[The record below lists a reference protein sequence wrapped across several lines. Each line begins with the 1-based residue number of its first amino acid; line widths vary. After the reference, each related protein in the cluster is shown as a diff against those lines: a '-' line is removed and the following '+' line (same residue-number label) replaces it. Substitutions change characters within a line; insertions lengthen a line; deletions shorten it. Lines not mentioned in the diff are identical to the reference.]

1 MSKPVITTRLATDED
16 GPAIKALM
24 SQFQPVDDWV
34 DFSRV
39 SPFWIVAEMGG
50 QIVGCIQTLPSR
62 PFGNLENLHVQE
74 SLGKRYRA
82 KIVERLL
89 LDGCAVLRYHG
100 ASAATGFVPDLLIE
114 YRDMLTKRGT
124 RIWDRGAV
132 MMRRIV

>member
-1 MSKPVITTRLATDED
+1 MTPFTTRLATDEE
-16 GPAIKALM
+16 GQAIKALM
-24 SQFQPVDDWV
+24 SQFHEVEESV

-39 SPFWIVAEMGG
+39 APFWIVAEMDGK
-50 QIVGCIQTLPSR
+50 IVGCVQTCISR

-89 LDGCAVLRYHG
+89 LDGCATLRYHG
-100 ASAATGFVPDLLIE
+100 ATHVTGFVPDLLVE
-114 YRDMLTKRGT
+114 YRHFLTKRGT

-132 MMRRIV
+132 MMRRVV